1 MAKTLNFPIQVSAPE
16 LIRPEKLTPRD
27 ILYLSNIDDQSGLR
41 NHIPFVHFYPPS
53 KAMQGQDPVV
63 LIKQALSKV
72 LVYYFPVAGRLR
84 KADSGKLVVD
94 CNGEGVIFRE
104 AVAGVEFAE
113 LCEVDDG
120 LRPPFP
126 QWDKL
131 LVDDIWGS
139 NLITDSTL
147 LRMQVCNGCHFNNHV
162 Y

>member
-1 MAKTLNFPIQVSAPE
+1 MAKTLNFQVQVGAPE
-16 LIRPEKLTPRD
+16 LIQPEEPTPRD
-27 ILYLSNIDDQSGLR
+27 ILYLSNIDDQNGLR

-53 KAMQGQDPVV
+53 EAMQDHDPVV

-84 KADSGKLVVD
+84 NTDNGKLSVD

-104 AVAGVEFAE
+104 ANADVKLADLIGV
-113 LCEVDDG
+113 DGG

-126 QWDKL
+126 QWNKL
-131 LVDDIWGS
+131 LIDDIWGS
-139 NLITDSTL
+139 NLIADSPL
-147 LRMQVCNGCHFNNHV
+147 LRIQVCHGCHINNHV